1 MTAVKRAGAGAPRVI
16 AEEGGLLAVEKPA
29 GVPTTSPNGR
39 NCLVERVRSLVPR
52 AEVCHPSSRLDRDV
66 TGVVIFATTS
76 RAIQV
81 LLEARR
87 RGTYQRLYVAL
98 VSPALHG
105 DEALWSWPIA
115 IDPRRKTYRVA
126 LEPGARGER
135 AQDAQTRASVAA
147 RLPAA
152 AILRLH
158 PRSGRTHQLRVHC
171 ARAGAPIFGDVEY
184 GGSPRIVHPDG
195 TVVTARRPLL
205 HCARVSL
212 PGPGGGA
219 LRTFE
224 CPVPTD
230 LRAAW
235 LALGGDEKALDHAT
249 ATRA

>member
-1 MTAVKRAGAGAPRVI
+1 MSEGPRAESSAPRVI
-16 AEEGGLLAVEKPA
+16 AEADGLLAVEKPA

-66 TGVVIFATTS
+66 TGVVLFATTS

-98 VSPALHG
+98 VSPAPTV
-105 DEALWSWPIA
+105 DASVWSWPIA

-135 AQDAQTRASVAA
+135 AQDAETAMHTAA
-147 RLPAA
+147 RLPSAA
-152 AILRLH
+152 FLHLH
-158 PRSGRTHQLRVHC
+158 PRTGRTHQLRVHC
-171 ARAGAPIFGDVEY
+171 ARAGVPILGDVEY
-184 GGSPRIVHPDG
+184 GGAPRIVLRDG
-195 TVVTARRPLL
+195 VVITARRLLL

-212 PGPGGGA
+212 PGAPGA
-219 LRTFE
+219 ARRTFVS
-224 CPVPTD
+224 PVPPD

-235 LALGGDEKALDHAT
+235 RALGGVETALDL
-249 ATRA
+249 RDQG